1 MKLRNWNKK
10 MNKILK
16 LKGPLFVNVDVDT
29 KQEFEPKLKSKKVN
43 NKIITPSLENMYPF
57 LSEETNRKILKK
69 LNE

>member
-1 MKLRNWNKK
+1 
-10 MNKILK
+10 MNKILM

>member
-1 MKLRNWNKK
+1 